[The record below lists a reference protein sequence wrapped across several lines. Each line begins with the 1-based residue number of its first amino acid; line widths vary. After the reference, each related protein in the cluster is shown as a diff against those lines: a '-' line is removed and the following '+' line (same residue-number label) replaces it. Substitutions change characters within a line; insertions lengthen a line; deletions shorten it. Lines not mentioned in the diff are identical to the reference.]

1 MILFDRLVTGA
12 QTERQGTAVGDEDL
26 SGTAP
31 ISSEQ
36 AGNAFLLQ
44 HSFPADGI
52 VFAYSI
58 FSNALTNFRFQI
70 WRQDMN
76 GSSVNQFQLI
86 AETSERPSVIGQRQD
101 VNKQTF
107 TRVDNDKQ
115 HVTFI
120 LRPLPFFAV
129 LRPNPQQQQVPGHRC
144 WRLSGSVFGA
154 DAVGGRVSL
163 LTRNPNNTTS

>member
-44 HSFPADGI
+44 HSFPAEGI

-101 VNKQTF
+101 VNKPSF
-107 TRVDNDKQ
+107 TRVDKQ
-115 HVTFI
+115 NKTCLQIAIEKGHRGVVKEILSSSKWKQALSEENIAAKNKPRQTPLRHLMRKMPGTFI
-120 LRPLPFFAV
+120 V
-129 LRPNPQQQQVPGHRC
+129 I
-144 WRLSGSVFGA
+144 
-154 DAVGGRVSL
+154 
-163 LTRNPNNTTS
+163 